1 MTTTRPQRYSPVAT
15 RSGKLASVG
24 MRFQVLTSIRLPHL
38 RQTFSPRTTM
48 GPRQS
53 EPPPNADLTNDTDL
67 AHNDHTITRDHNTTT
82 PEPLPATTRTR
93 TRLHPTYHRHAAL
106 HPRRPSVTA

>member
-1 MTTTRPQRYSPVAT
+1 
-15 RSGKLASVG
+15 
-24 MRFQVLTSIRLPHL
+24 
-38 RQTFSPRTTM
+38 M

-67 AHNDHTITRDHNTTT
+67 AHNTRTAPSNHPDPHI
-82 PEPLPATTRTR
+82 TR

>member
-1 MTTTRPQRYSPVAT
+1 MNID
-15 RSGKLASVG
+15 G
-24 MRFQVLTSIRLPHL
+24 
-38 RQTFSPRTTM
+38 FSLSAQPRRK

-93 TRLHPTYHRHAAL
+93 IRLHPTYHRHAAL